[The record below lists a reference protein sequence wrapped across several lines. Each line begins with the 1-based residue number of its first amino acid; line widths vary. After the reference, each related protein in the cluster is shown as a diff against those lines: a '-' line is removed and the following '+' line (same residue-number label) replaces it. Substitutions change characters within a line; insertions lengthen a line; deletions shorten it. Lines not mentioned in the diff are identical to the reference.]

1 MNDQTPLWL
10 GIFLCFLFATTL
22 VAAGAGVVA
31 FFYIMWQNWKKH
43 RDGDDSGD
51 QGGGGDDSPKPEPP
65 SGPDGDWHDHDQFHR
80 ELDLI
85 GQSIEAEKHEEPV
98 LQGEA

>member
-10 GIFLCFLFATTL
+10 GIFLCFLFAATL
-22 VAAGAGVVA
+22 VAAVAGVVA
-31 FFYIMWQNWKKH
+31 FFYIMWDKWKKH
-43 RDGDDSGD
+43 RDGEDSDDR
-51 QGGGGDDSPKPEPP
+51 GGGDGGSPTPGPP
-65 SGPDGDWHDHDQFHR
+65 SGPNGDWHDHDAFHR

-85 GQSIEAEKHEEPV
+85 GQTIEAEKHKEPV